1 MGTLSRTLLVACALI
16 AGSVVGAAAADFRFP
31 PEPVTPVPEAIAI
44 PDYSNL
50 WYLRGDVGY
59 SINEDPDLSLASAS
73 FNGEKMDESWSIGAG
88 FGYNFTD
95 NIRGDLTLDHRF
107 EADVTGSN
115 SVTSAQST
123 IALASTVGLANLYYD
138 FRDREHFA
146 PYLGAGIGWTY
157 NETDAQIGA
166 ASNDESFEL
175 ALAAMAGFSYRLDD
189 GWLFDAGYRFLY
201 LGDAQTG
208 STATA
213 GAVSIEDIYA
223 HELRVGFRYELQ

>member
-1 MGTLSRTLLVACALI
+1 MGILSRTILLACALVT
-16 AGSVVGAAAADFRFP
+16 GSVTGAAAADFRFP
-31 PEPVTPVPEAIAI
+31 PEPVTAVPSAIAI

-50 WYLRGDVGY
+50 WYFRGDVGY
-59 SINEDPDLSLASAS
+59 SVNEDPDLSLASTS
-73 FNGEKMDESWSIGAG
+73 FNNEKMDESWSIGAG

-107 EADVTGSN
+107 EADVTGTN
-115 SVTSAQST
+115 SLTAARST
-123 IALASTVGLANLYYD
+123 ATLASTVGLANLYYD

-146 PYLGAGIGWTY
+146 PYLGGGIGWSY
-157 NETDAQIGA
+157 NEMDGQTGA
-166 ASNDESFEL
+166 ASSDESFEL

-201 LGDAQTG
+201 LGGAQTG

-213 GAVSIEDIYA
+213 GALSMDDIYA
-223 HELRVGFRYELQ
+223 HELRLGFRYELQ